1 MIPVSGIHIY
11 TQRCKQPS
19 SGVVVPCSLQH
30 SLEPTALNQ
39 VMTAWV
45 VLVQSNDDRAS
56 LSDTCIPF
64 LAYYLYSYPTNISTF
79 VHAILMFLHHA
90 RPLEALSRTDTC
102 HNIMLRNIDQL
113 LISAYPTSPEVH
125 SPRIPPPAAAPA
137 PPAGRPCLMYMG

>member
-1 MIPVSGIHIY
+1 MQQVIPVNGIHIY
-11 TQRCKQPS
+11 IYNGVSSQAVASLYLSAFSTAYSLQPS
-19 SGVVVPCSLQH
+19 HDSMGR
-30 SLEPTALNQ
+30 
-39 VMTAWV
+39 
-45 VLVQSNDDRAS
+45 LVRSNDRAS

-64 LAYYLYSYPTNISTF
+64 SAYYLYLYPTNISTF
-79 VHAILMFLHHA
+79 VHAILMSLHHA

-113 LISAYPTSPEVH
+113 LISAILTSLEVH